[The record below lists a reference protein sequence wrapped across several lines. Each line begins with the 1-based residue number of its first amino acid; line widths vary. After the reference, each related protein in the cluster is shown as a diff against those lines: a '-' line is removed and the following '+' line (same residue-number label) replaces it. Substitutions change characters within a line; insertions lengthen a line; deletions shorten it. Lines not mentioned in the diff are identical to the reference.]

1 LALGHLDKAKAAFAE
16 LYSYLDS
23 KGRIAQV
30 LDDRGVYKKKAPQ
43 EAMEARLVILKSLC
57 VAREEADQAALKAR
71 KLPFFFET
79 NRISKTHS
87 ARTYHVCLV
96 CRYHIE

>member
-43 EAMEARLVILKSLC
+43 EAMEARLGILKSLC
-57 VAREEADQAALKAR
+57 MAREEADQAALKAR
-71 KLPFFFET
+71 KFPFFLKQT
-79 NRISKTHS
+79 ASPIHS
-87 ARTYHVCLV
+87 ASTYHVCLV
-96 CRYHIE
+96 CPYHIE